1 MATKNTKKNKLTVR
15 LADAKTLSL
24 FNELLATKAFQS
36 QNVLA
41 NKIIDFAI
49 KDFATIYLPGY
60 KQTKQ
65 PAASA
70 QLDAKAERMLKQIK
84 ATVED
89 THVMYMVIERMVA
102 TLYNTKAAEL
112 NGEKVSPEEFG
123 TGMMTDLPPE
133 FQDMEQ
139 GVIQGR
145 VRRSVEDDK
154 GVDDE

>member
-1 MATKNTKKNKLTVR
+1 MTTKNTKKNKLTVR
-15 LADAKTLSL
+15 LTDAKTLSL
-24 FNELLATKAFQS
+24 FNELLATKIFDS

-49 KDFATIYLPGY
+49 KDFAAIYLPGY

-65 PAASA
+65 SAASA
-70 QLDAKAERMLKQIK
+70 QVDAKIERLLKQIK

-89 THVMYMVIERMVA
+89 THVMYMVVVRMLA
-102 TLYNTKAAEL
+102 TLYNTKGAEL
-112 NGEKVSPEEFG
+112 NGEKVSAEEFS
-123 TGMMTDLPPE
+123 TGMLTDLPPE

-139 GVIQGR
+139 EIIQGR
-145 VRRSVEDDK
+145 VKRS